1 MLHGKRDVDEYPAEF
16 QQMLKEYME
25 RLSGEDK

>member
-1 MLHGKRDVDEYPAEF
+1 MLHGKRDIDEYPAEF

-25 RLSGEDK
+25 RLAGDEK